1 MRIKSLPP
9 LNSLVAFEAAARH
22 LSFTRAADEISV
34 TQGAVSRQIRL
45 LEEFLAVRLFERD
58 TRNLRMTSVGAQY
71 YESVRNALHEISHS
85 TNEILQHSRDEQITV
100 ITSYAMASFWLLPR
114 YNLFQDEYP
123 DIDLRI
129 VSVNSFNDVS
139 HFEYDLA
146 LFFRA
151 KPPKEM
157 QVTPLFGEKAFPVCS
172 PKYLE
177 RNPKLTNP
185 NHWSQATLL
194 TLEESEDWVR
204 WRDWFEESGLV
215 MPANIRRIKMNNY
228 PLLIQAALNGQG
240 FALGWERL
248 VDDYLESGLLTRPID
263 FELATTSQ
271 FYLMRPKLLHR
282 QKRGADQF
290 CEWLEA
296 HVDALTSFPC

>member
-1 MRIKSLPP
+1 MRIKPLPP

-34 TQGAVSRQIRL
+34 TQGAVSRQVRV
-45 LEEFLAVRLFERD
+45 LEEFLGARLFVRD
-58 TRNLRMTSVGAQY
+58 TRNLRMTSIGAQY
-71 YESVRNALHEISHS
+71 YETVRNSLHEISQS
-85 TNEILQHSRDEQITV
+85 TGQILQHTRDEQITV

-114 YNLFQDEYP
+114 YNEFQDEYP

-151 KPPKEM
+151 IPPKDLH
-157 QVTPLFGEKAFPVCS
+157 VTPLFGEKAFPVCS

-177 RNPKLTNP
+177 RNPALIDPENLT
-185 NHWSQATLL
+185 QATLL
-194 TLEESEDWVR
+194 TLEENEDWVR
-204 WRDWFEESGLV
+204 WRDWFEECGLEIPV
-215 MPANIRRIKMNNY
+215 NIRRIKMNNY

-248 VDDYLESGLLTRPID
+248 VDGYLESGLLTRPVAT
-263 FELATTSQ
+263 EVSTTSQ
-271 FYLMRPKLLHR
+271 FYLMRPKTVNR
-282 QKRGADQF
+282 QKRGAEQF

-296 HVDALTSFPC
+296 HVDD

>member
-1 MRIKSLPP
+1 MKIKSLPP

-34 TQGAVSRQIRL
+34 TQGAVSRQVRL
-45 LEEFLAVRLFERD
+45 LEEFLGIRLFDRD
-58 TRNLRMTSVGAQY
+58 TRNLRMTTMGAQY
-71 YESVRNALHEISHS
+71 YKTVCNALHEISHS
-85 TNEILQHSRDEQITV
+85 TDEILQHSRDEQITV

-114 YNLFQDEYP
+114 YNEFQDEYP
-123 DIDLRI
+123 DVDLRI

-151 KPPKEM
+151 VPPKGLE
-157 QVTPLFGEKAFPVCS
+157 VTPLFGEKAFPVCS

-177 RNPKLTNP
+177 RNPSLLDPKNLA
-185 NHWSQATLL
+185 QATLL
-194 TLEESEDWVR
+194 TLEDNEDWVR
-204 WRDWFEESGLV
+204 WRDWFEAGDLE
-215 MPANIRRIKMNNY
+215 MPSNIRRIKMNNY

-248 VDDYLESGLLTRPID
+248 VDDYLESGLLIRPI
-263 FELATTSQ
+263 ESEIATTSQ
-271 FYLMRPKLLHR
+271 FYLMRPTMAHR
-282 QKRGADQF
+282 QKREAKQF
-290 CEWLEA
+290 CQWLDGY
-296 HVDALTSFPC
+296 VSVNN

>member
-1 MRIKSLPP
+1 MKIKSLPP

-22 LSFTRAADEISV
+22 LSFTRAADEICV

-45 LEEFLAVRLFERD
+45 LEEFLGARLFVRD
-58 TRNLRMTSVGAQY
+58 TRNLRMTSMGAQY
-71 YESVRNALHEISHS
+71 YETVRNSLHEISQS
-85 TNEILQHSRDEQITV
+85 TNEILQHTRDEQITV

-114 YNLFQDEYP
+114 YNVFQDEYP
-123 DIDLRI
+123 DVDLRI

-151 KPPKEM
+151 IPPKDLE
-157 QVTPLFGEKAFPVCS
+157 VTPLFGEKAFPVCS

-177 RNPKLTNP
+177 RNPELTGPKNLA
-185 NHWSQATLL
+185 QATLL
-194 TLEESEDWVR
+194 TLEDNEDWVR
-204 WRDWFEESGLV
+204 WRDWFEESGLE

-248 VDDYLESGLLTRPID
+248 VDDYLESGLLIRPIA
-263 FELATTSQ
+263 FEVSTTSQ
-271 FYLMRPKLLHR
+271 FYLMQPKTVQR
-282 QKRGADQF
+282 QKLGAEQF
-290 CEWLEA
+290 CTWLEA
-296 HVDALTSFPC
+296 HVDASD

>member
-1 MRIKSLPP
+1 MKIKSLPP

-45 LEEFLAVRLFERD
+45 LEEFLGIRLFDRD
-58 TRNLRMTSVGAQY
+58 TRNLRMTTIGAQY
-71 YESVRNALHEISHS
+71 YETVRNSLHDLSNS
-85 TNEILQHSRDEQITV
+85 THAILQHSRDEPITV

-114 YNLFQDEYP
+114 YNEFQEDHPEV
-123 DIDLRI
+123 DLRI

-151 KPPKEM
+151 VPPKDLD
-157 QVTPLFGEKAFPVCS
+157 VTPLFGEKAFPVCS
-172 PKYLE
+172 PRYLE
-177 RNPKLTNP
+177 RHPSLLDPKNLA
-185 NHWSQATLL
+185 QATLL
-194 TLEESEDWVR
+194 TLEDNEDWVR
-204 WRDWFEESGLV
+204 WRDWFEESNLE
-215 MPANIRRIKMNNY
+215 MPSTIRRIKMNNY

-248 VDDYLESGLLTRPID
+248 VDDYLDSGLLIRPI
-263 FELATTSQ
+263 ESEISTTSQ
-271 FYLMRPKLLHR
+271 FYLMRPKTSHR
-282 QKRGADQF
+282 QKRGAELF

-296 HVDALTSFPC
+296 STIKHST

>member
-1 MRIKSLPP
+1 MRIKPLPP

-34 TQGAVSRQIRL
+34 TQGAVSRQVRL
-45 LEEFLAVRLFERD
+45 LEDFLGTRLFERD
-58 TRNLRMTSVGAQY
+58 TRNLRMTTAGAQY
-71 YESVRNALHEISHS
+71 YETVRNSLHEISQS
-85 TNEILQHSRDEQITV
+85 TDAILQHTRDEQITV

-114 YNLFQDEYP
+114 YKQFQDEYP

-151 KPPKEM
+151 LPPKELE
-157 QVTPLFGEKAFPVCS
+157 VTPLFGEKAFPVCS

-177 RNPKLTNP
+177 SNPSLIDPKNLA
-185 NHWSQATLL
+185 QATLL
-194 TLEESEDWVR
+194 TLEDSEDWVR
-204 WRDWFEESGLV
+204 WRDWFAQSGLE
-215 MPANIRRIKMNNY
+215 MPTNARRIKMNNY

-248 VDDYLESGLLTRPID
+248 VDDYLDSGLLVRPIA
-263 FELATTSQ
+263 FEVSTTSQ
-271 FYLMRPKLLHR
+271 FYLMQPTRAHR
-282 QKRGADQF
+282 KKRGAEQF
-290 CEWLEA
+290 CDWLTV
-296 HVDALTSFPC
+296 HVDA

>member
-1 MRIKSLPP
+1 MRIKPLPP

-34 TQGAVSRQIRL
+34 TQGAVSRQVRV
-45 LEEFLAVRLFERD
+45 LEEFLGIRLFVRD
-58 TRNLRMTSVGAQY
+58 TRNLRMTSIGAQY
-71 YESVRNALHEISHS
+71 YETVRNSLHEISQS
-85 TNEILQHSRDEQITV
+85 TGQILQHTRDEQITV

-114 YNLFQDEYP
+114 YNEFQDEHP
-123 DIDLRI
+123 EIDLRI

-151 KPPKEM
+151 IPPKDLH
-157 QVTPLFGEKAFPVCS
+157 VTPLFGEKAFPVCS

-177 RNPKLTNP
+177 RNPALIDPENLT
-185 NHWSQATLL
+185 QATLL
-194 TLEESEDWVR
+194 TLEENEDWVR
-204 WRDWFEESGLV
+204 WRDWFEECGLEI
-215 MPANIRRIKMNNY
+215 PANIRRIKMNNY

-248 VDDYLESGLLTRPID
+248 VDDYLESGLLIRPIAT
-263 FELATTSQ
+263 EVSTTSQ
-271 FYLMRPKLLHR
+271 FYLMRPKTVNR
-282 QKRGADQF
+282 QKRGAEQF

-296 HVDALTSFPC
+296 HVDD